1 MTDRYLVV
9 GNPIEHSLSPIIHQ
23 AFAEQLGHELV
34 YTKQLVT
41 LGGFVECVREFR
53 EAKGKGMNVTLPF
66 KLEAFKIA
74 EQCCD
79 LARHAQAVNTLSFE
93 AQCCWGHNTD
103 GLGLINDLHNRHGLK
118 LAGSKILILGAG
130 GATQGVLGPLLAE
143 YPSRLV
149 VANRSVAKAAALV
162 AKFTSHAQEM
172 GVSMHACGLDSVDE
186 SPAIIINATSVGVDD
201 QDSLDHLFARIPV
214 RGAFCY
220 DMSYGNVAR
229 FKEWSEQRGA
239 AQSVDGL
246 GMLVEQAAE
255 AFAIWRGVRPQ
266 TEAVL
271 ARLRSQS
278 GHR

>member
-1 MTDRYLVV
+1 MTDRYLLV

-34 YTKQLVT
+34 YTKQLVR
-41 LGGFVECVREFR
+41 LDGFVECVREFR
-53 EAKGKGMNVTLPF
+53 EAKGRGMNITLPF

-74 EQCCD
+74 EQCSD

-103 GLGLINDLHNRHGLK
+103 GLGLINDFHHRHGVE

-130 GATQGVLGPLLAE
+130 GATQGVLGPLLAQH
-143 YPSRLV
+143 PSRLV
-149 VANRSVAKAAALV
+149 VANRSAAKATALV
-162 AKFTSHAQEM
+162 AKFADHAAAM
-172 GVSMHACGLDSVDE
+172 GVSIYACGLDSVDE
-186 SPAIIINATSVGVDD
+186 NPAIILNATSIGVDD
-201 QDSLDHLFARIPV
+201 QDSLDHLFARVPV
-214 RGAFCY
+214 RDAFCY
-220 DMSYGNVAR
+220 DMSYGDVAR
-229 FKEWSEQRGA
+229 FKKWSERRGA

-266 TEAVL
+266 TETIL
-271 ARLRSQS
+271 AKLRSQS
-278 GHR
+278 GHH